1 MASSRVAFLG
11 DVVLVSSE
19 LAHVGFLD
27 LHAGLL
33 NRGLSSTTIWKVPWS
48 FRAEVRGSVVFSTL
62 PWFVVFEA
70 LESSLFKILR
80 LCWRIH
86 PKSEG

>member
-11 DVVLVSSE
+11 GVVLVSSE
-19 LAHVGFLD
+19 IAHVGFLD

-33 NRGLSSTTIWKVPWS
+33 SHGLSSTAIWKVPWS

-70 LESSLFKILR
+70 LECWLFKILR
-80 LCWRIH
+80 LCWRIY